1 MAPINYP
8 SDLIPNGIDYDSDVG
23 LFEEIERL
31 SEQLFFFC
39 QNYTN
44 KIVIAL
50 GADQSKRLS
59 FTNAPSLGP
68 EFTKKLITAGNVL
81 CCACNINV
89 RKTNFTLN
97 QFKTHLNF
105 KQSH

>member
-8 SDLIPNGIDYDSDVG
+8 SDLIPDGIDYDSDVG

-31 SEQLFFFC
+31 SGQLFFFC
-39 QNYTN
+39 QNYIN
-44 KIVIAL
+44 KKLSLITL

-97 QFKTHLNF
+97 QTV
-105 KQSH
+105 